1 MYLQFSRKN
10 DNLLIEVLRKRD
22 EIVNL
27 ELIEMQNIAED
38 SKKKMEI
45 LARKFEEE
53 KQRGKTWFGNVA

>member
-22 EIVNL
+22 EIVTL

-45 LARKFEEE
+45 LARQFEEE
-53 KQRGKTWFGNVA
+53 KQRGKTWFGNGP